1 MRDLKRYFSL
11 AGLALVLVLTAC
23 GQENLYQDLS
33 ERDAN
38 EILVVLYQSGIDA
51 RKVRI
56 EGTQDVTYTIQV
68 PKNEIK
74 DARRILVANN
84 LPKRKELG
92 FSGICKEKGLIPTP
106 EEEKCRKLLALK
118 GEIINSL
125 EQVPGVI
132 NADVVLN
139 IPEVDE
145 FSTGEGAKKK
155 PTASAVVRV
164 NKDQVTGYEIREVN
178 LQRFISNAVENLD
191 PRDVTV
197 IISYVESPVKVLAKG
212 PQAAATPG
220 PESAVSN
227 PGALSTIAGLTLHQ
241 ESLQRF
247 KIYAVVFLV
256 ILIGVSAALIL
267 NVIKLTKMRQELKV
281 SRAHGAGLGSMAAT
295 PLLEE
300 GSQGASPQ
308 LQSGEGERAQS
319 PSPGQAQ

>member
-1 MRDLKRYFSL
+1 MRNLKRYFSL

-51 RKVRI
+51 RKVRL

-145 FSTGEGAKKK
+145 FSTGDGAKKK
-155 PTASAVVRV
+155 PTASAVIRV

-197 IISYVESPVKVLAKG
+197 IISYVESPVKILAKG
-212 PQAAATPG
+212 PHAAATPG
-220 PESAVSN
+220 PESAASN

-241 ESLQRF
+241 DSLQRF

-281 SRAHGAGLGSMAAT
+281 SRAHGAGSGSMAAT

-319 PSPGQAQ
+319 HSPGQAQ